1 MTTPLRERRRQML
14 RDEIL
19 QAAGTLMHEKGYAA
33 MSMDELASQVG
44 ISKPTLYSHFTTKED
59 LVVAAVSYW
68 FDRVTE
74 AVTADATP
82 RSPLQQLAFILR
94 TVVQLQVDRGALS
107 PRPWAPELFQ
117 LLCQHPRVRDRLDQ
131 IHESVQRLVH
141 EARAGGELNP
151 ALDPVVIVR
160 VFFTLL
166 HTLKAP
172 MLFEVGQPE
181 PSAVADTLATIFE
194 RGVRA
199 S

>member
-1 MTTPLRERRRQML
+1 MTTRLRERRRQML

-33 MSMDELASQVG
+33 MSMDELANQVG
-44 ISKPTLYSHFTTKED
+44 ISKPTLYSHFTTKEE
-59 LVVAAVSYW
+59 LVVATVSYW

-94 TVVQLQVDRGALS
+94 TVVQLQAERGTLS

-131 IHESVQRLVH
+131 IDTSIKRLVH
-141 EARAGGELNP
+141 EARASGEINP

-181 PSAVADTLATIFE
+181 PSAVAETLATIFE

-199 S
+199 N

>member
-19 QAAGTLMHEKGYAA
+19 RAASELMREKGYAA

-59 LVVAAVSYW
+59 LVVAAVTYW
-68 FDRVTE
+68 FDRVAE
-74 AVTADATP
+74 AVAADATP

-94 TVVQLQVDRGALS
+94 TVVQLQVAHGALS
-107 PRPWAPELFQ
+107 PRPWAPEVFQ
-117 LLCQHPRVRDRLDQ
+117 LLCQHPSVRDRLDQ
-131 IHESVQRLVH
+131 IHTSIRGLVD
-141 EARAGGELNP
+141 EARAGGEINP
-151 ALDPVVIVR
+151 ALDPVVIMR

-172 MLFEVGQPE
+172 MLFEMGQPQ

-199 S
+199 N

>member
-1 MTTPLRERRRQML
+1 MTTRLRERRRQML

-44 ISKPTLYSHFTTKED
+44 ISKPTLYSHFTTKEE

-94 TVVQLQVDRGALS
+94 TVVQIQVDRGALS

-117 LLCQHPRVRDRLDQ
+117 LLCQHSRVRDRLDQ
-131 IHESVQRLVH
+131 IDTSVKQLVH
-141 EARAGGELNP
+141 EARACGEINP